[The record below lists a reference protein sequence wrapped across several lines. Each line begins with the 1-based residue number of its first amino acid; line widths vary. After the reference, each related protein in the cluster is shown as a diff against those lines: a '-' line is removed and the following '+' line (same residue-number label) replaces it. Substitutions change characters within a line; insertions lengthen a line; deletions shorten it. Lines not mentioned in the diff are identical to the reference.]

1 MNHSKI
7 SLADVLTIL
16 ASLGFSYMC
25 FLGTN
30 FYTLGNVTISIT
42 VALIISLLL
51 FSTVFTAKLLKRTSV
66 NFKTRFIAEMVLLFV
81 FTVLFVLFTYGPF
94 AHYFTVTA
102 NKSEIVS
109 KIQTRIIQAENMF
122 PAYESYVENR
132 KNLYNSKL
140 NTVVSA
146 KGINPSEYKKYDFVE
161 GTPDA
166 TQLNKK
172 MLNISA
178 NLFPTNY
185 SDLETK
191 KGIKEVAT
199 NWLLDAK
206 KTTVSWKPIGITN
219 VVLDIE
225 TNSNFWL
232 STLVEISK
240 IREKGEQTE
249 EFSYTLTFDDI
260 KQYFTT
266 VEKPSVTTLL
276 LAFLMWVLMIL
287 SWFVAGRDKNKS
299 GGIIKLLF
307 GRSQTTINEL

>member
-1 MNHSKI
+1 MNQSKI

-16 ASLGFSYMC
+16 TSLGFGYMC

-66 NFKTRFIAEMVLLFV
+66 NFKTRFILEIVLLFV
-81 FTVLFVLFTYGPF
+81 FTVFFVFFTYGPF

-102 NKSEIVS
+102 NKSVIVS
-109 KIQTRIIQAENMF
+109 KIQTRITQAENMF
-122 PAYESYVENR
+122 PAYESYAENR

-225 TNSNFWL
+225 TNSNVWL

-276 LAFLMWVLMIL
+276 LALLMWVLMML
-287 SWFVAGRDKNKS
+287 SWFVTPRHTRFPGF
-299 GGIIKLLF
+299 KLLF
-307 GRSQTTINEL
+307 GTSQWSNNEL